1 MNPQSSSRPLPG
13 TPDGTDPAGADSD
26 WASPGETPQDA
37 PPPAASPL
45 GDSSRVMLQQIIDV
59 GPRLV
64 GARYGALGIFNDS
77 GSDIVQFITSG
88 IEESV
93 REAIG
98 PFPA

>member
-1 MNPQSSSRPLPG
+1 
-13 TPDGTDPAGADSD
+13 
-26 WASPGETPQDA
+26 
-37 PPPAASPL
+37 
-45 GDSSRVMLQQIIDV
+45 MLQQIIDV
-59 GPRLV
+59 GTRLV